1 MIFLGGVSLQ
11 NFATITKIQFYS
23 SSVTSIRSF
32 MSIGSQ
38 SLFPTLQA
46 QNQLVICLLIDL
58 PFLDISYEWNRAKC
72 GLLCLTS
79 FQLA

>member
-1 MIFLGGVSLQ
+1 
-11 NFATITKIQFYS
+11 
-23 SSVTSIRSF
+23 